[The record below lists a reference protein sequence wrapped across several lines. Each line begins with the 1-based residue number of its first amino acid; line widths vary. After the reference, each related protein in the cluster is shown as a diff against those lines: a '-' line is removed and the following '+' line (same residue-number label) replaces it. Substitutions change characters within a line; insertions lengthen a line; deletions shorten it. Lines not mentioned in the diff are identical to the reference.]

1 MKFFIL
7 KFLFC
12 SYIIDAR
19 IDVNTNSGLS
29 TIDLEQ
35 YPELITEASSTAPSK
50 TNQMIEPMTNT
61 IESVRLETE
70 QNFPDGKITT
80 KEYYH
85 TLTNRSFVTSFI
97 KSRRNL
103 KRSSQKRSK
112 ATTDSPSE
120 SDF

>member
-1 MKFFIL
+1 MKFFML

-35 YPELITEASSTAPSK
+35 YPELITEAPSTAPSK
-50 TNQMIEPMTNT
+50 TNQTIEPMTNK

-70 QNFPDGKITT
+70 QNFPDGKITA

-85 TLTNRSFVTSFI
+85 TLTPTGPLG
-97 KSRRNL
+97 SRL
-103 KRSSQKRSK
+103 PKYSK
-112 ATTDSPSE
+112 MPITAE
-120 SDF
+120 MNAIAEK